1 MLRFFPKLCLQS
13 KNYKR
18 IFCFKVFLNTTSK
31 IRNFLSFK
39 IDRSLGINGLRLWLQ
54 LRLLNNSFSFL
65 FRLIRHFDDMYH
77 SSGTWRCR
85 CDRCATFFRPSSF
98 SAVFFA
104 SLSLLYAEHKIEQS
118 KTLFSRFHL
127 RPPAIFEAPF
137 LSIFLNDENTFY
149 SIFYSPPFVLRTRLL
164 IVISLIR

>member
-1 MLRFFPKLCLQS
+1 MLRFFSKLCLQS

-85 CDRCATFFRPSSF
+85 CDRCAPFFRPSSF
-98 SAVFFA
+98 SAVFFV
-104 SLSLLYAEHKIEQS
+104 SLSCDTEHKIEQS

-137 LSIFLNDENTFY
+137 IKHFFWTMNTFY